1 MPFRFLPLSSKGGV
15 SFKNFSFSN
24 VDAFNIDFYC
34 MCISR
39 NRVLIV
45 IVPTNVD
52 FG

>member
-1 MPFRFLPLSSKGGV
+1 MLMPLILISTA
-15 SFKNFSFSN
+15 FSG
-24 VDAFNIDFYC
+24 
-34 MCISR
+34 